1 MVLWTRPSYNMLSSW
16 TAWRI
21 PLGLVAVPTCS
32 SHSNPTV
39 AVELGRYPCKWS
51 KMMVAV
57 TNISPRKIAYVEI
70 KTVFFVC
77 RIPCWWRVLSVSCLQ
92 EWDNYSKFIEI
103 HLQTLQKIHM
113 FFRASTHITSSPV
126 RHNQDVVCLSFSQQG
141 SPSCNIVSHYGKSLY
156 NIMWSHLPLPI
167 GTYSLVMAGH
177 RWNRWKAEGCEGE
190 WLRGG
195 LCVTCFKSVIV
206 YSNNLVDG
214 RSGDKKIGLMTP
226 RYTGQIGSQPQLIEE
241 ASTQEIYADLWRCCS
256 GAMPRIRL
264 LLP

>member
-113 FFRASTHITSSPV
+113 FFRASTHIILPVPPFVTTKMLCAFHFPNRAVLLATLSAIMASRYITS
-126 RHNQDVVCLSFSQQG
+126 CG
-141 SPSCNIVSHYGKSLY
+141 
-156 NIMWSHLPLPI
+156 
-167 GTYSLVMAGH
+167 
-177 RWNRWKAEGCEGE
+177 
-190 WLRGG
+190 
-195 LCVTCFKSVIV
+195 VI
-206 YSNNLVDG
+206 YHF
-214 RSGDKKIGLMTP
+214 
-226 RYTGQIGSQPQLIEE
+226 Q
-241 ASTQEIYADLWRCCS
+241 
-256 GAMPRIRL
+256 
-264 LLP
+264 